1 METTPEARVFQLVLT
16 EELRRP
22 EFLTPDEVVGG
33 WQGLFP
39 NLATSLPTPY
49 PIYGHDEEQ
58 VVTHGYPVLRSD
70 GIRQLERTLDC
81 LVSTE
86 VEYRLDVQWEGA
98 ADKGA
103 VMAERDR
110 FHRSLSLILENVF
123 MNDYGRG
130 MADVFLLFL
139 STEVVRAVS
148 QVPKLV
154 RMADRL
160 AGDDVG
166 NRHRRTIA
174 EVLGG
179 LIQRAA
185 HGASDRLRS
194 LAQVRLAPKVSPL
207 LNVICADQLLLT
219 ESRPSM
225 EMSALDG
232 YLRSRF
238 HCDIETLNATLD
250 NSIARLSQL
259 MVRRSELGELLT
271 LAAGTS
277 IDLTTPRTLL
287 EPRLLKALARA
298 DLLAAIGMS
307 RAQASM
313 CRDLGLSLK
322 RFELLAALR
331 RRIVTMTRRGN
342 QFVLTEPTARGAV
355 APTTRP
361 FDFTAPGVV
370 DNSVRRFG
378 LVYDLTN
385 FTALLEDVRK
395 KGRMAEEKA
404 LQFMYVFQNR
414 LEEIR
419 RDHRLIFEKFLG
431 DGAFYSSRRALRI
444 LAAACEIQLAY
455 DRLRRSG
462 FPFDQGIRMALNHG
476 VYRLLPMLNSDREI
490 RRFEFFGHGIVELA
504 RLTTGKSTRE
514 IAEIAELLIHS
525 GYDEAA
531 VERFLAPVAA
541 ARSATPAAPGTR
553 AYTAVIDN
561 QGELVNEGIVL
572 TFPFLEHLE
581 AELEVLSFT
590 EVVEHGVRWLLFP
603 LDPERPGPYQVGL
616 RYLGV
621 ARLKGLAPM
630 ELVEAAVWTDIPAEA
645 RILSEESSLIDLLRR
660 MGQAGSDP
668 DAGDPGDGSTI
679 DEDLVVLSYLDADG
693 TRQWVFGR
701 HRASDDVLLQAIQ
714 MPMQVPTQAEEEP
727 VETWLFRNRYELE
740 RLYQGVRRSDP
751 GTTVQV
757 APLRRRSGYVG
768 CFLAAPY
775 KAP

>member
-1 METTPEARVFQLVLT
+1 MDATPEATAFQLVLT

-33 WQGLFP
+33 WRNLFP
-39 NLATSLPTPY
+39 NLATCLPTPY
-49 PIYGHDEEQ
+49 PIYGHDEER
-58 VVTHGYPVLRSD
+58 VVTYGYPVLRSD
-70 GIRQLERTLDC
+70 GIRQLERTLDN
-81 LVSTE
+81 LVNAE
-86 VEYRLDVQWEGA
+86 VEYRLIAEREGA
-98 ADKGA
+98 ADKRA
-103 VMAERDR
+103 VMGERDR
-110 FHRSLSLILENVF
+110 LYRSLSLIMENVF

-130 MADVFLLFL
+130 MTEVFLLFL
-139 STEVVRAVS
+139 SSEVVRSVA

-160 AGDDVG
+160 SGDEVG
-166 NRHRRTIA
+166 NHHRRTIA
-174 EVLGG
+174 GVLGG

-194 LAQVRLAPKVSPL
+194 LGQVRLGPKISPL
-207 LNVICADQLLLT
+207 LGVICADQLVLT
-219 ESRPSM
+219 ESRPTM
-225 EMSALDG
+225 EMASLDG
-232 YLRSRF
+232 YLRARF
-238 HCDIETLNATLD
+238 RCDAGALTATLEG
-250 NSIARLSQL
+250 SIARLSQL
-259 MVRRSELGELLT
+259 MVRRSELGELLA
-271 LAAGTS
+271 LASGTS

-298 DLLAAIGMS
+298 DLLSSIGLS
-307 RAQASM
+307 RTQASM
-313 CRDLGLSLK
+313 CRDLGLTLK
-322 RFELLAALR
+322 RFELLGALR
-331 RRIVTMTRRGN
+331 RRIIPMNRRGS
-342 QFVLTEPTARGAV
+342 QLVLSEPTSRGSV

-361 FDFTAPGVV
+361 YDFTVPGVV

-419 RDHRLIFEKFLG
+419 RDHRLIFEKYLG
-431 DGAFYSSRRALRI
+431 DGAFYSSRRALRV
-444 LAAACEIQLAY
+444 LAAACEIQRAY

-476 VYRLLPMLNSDREI
+476 VYRLLPMLETDREI
-490 RRFEFFGHGIVELA
+490 RRFEFFGHGVVELA

-514 IAEIAELLIHS
+514 VAEIAEFLIHS
-525 GYDEAA
+525 GYDETE

-541 ARSATPAAPGTR
+541 ARSAIPADFDTR
-553 AYTAVIDN
+553 TYSAVIDN
-561 QGELVNEGIVL
+561 HGELINEGIVL
-572 TFPFLEHLE
+572 TFTFLEQLE
-581 AELEVLSFT
+581 TELDVPSFT
-590 EVVEHGVRWLLFP
+590 EVVEHGVHWLLFP

-630 ELVEAAVWTDIPAEA
+630 ELAEAAVWTEIPAEA
-645 RILSEESSLIDLLRR
+645 RILSDESSLIDLLRR
-660 MGQAGSDP
+660 LGQAGHDL
-668 DAGDPGDGSTI
+668 DTDGSEEGSPI
-679 DEDLVVLSYLDADG
+679 DADLVVLSFLDTDG
-693 TRQWVFGR
+693 TRQWVFGH
-701 HRASDDVLLQAIQ
+701 HRASDDVLLQAVQ
-714 MPMQVPTQAEEEP
+714 MPMRIPTLAEDEP

-740 RLYQGVRRSDP
+740 RLYLGVRRSDP
-751 GTTVQV
+751 GLTIQV
-757 APLRRRSGYVG
+757 APLRRRDGYVG
-768 CFLAAPY
+768 CFLAAPH